1 MRFRF
6 YYRPLPARTHDFDD
20 LCTLRVLPVRVMLST
35 VQLSFRHGARPRS
48 RLLVRPKIDS
58 SHISVSFAA
67 EVFSRI
73 GLRDKKR
80 YDLNYLASAQLRL
93 KYDLLYRN
101 LGVLLHDDGHIR

>member
-1 MRFRF
+1 MVLG
-6 YYRPLPARTHDFDD
+6 PD
-20 LCTLRVLPVRVMLST
+20 LGFLCVLKLIVP
-35 VQLSFRHGARPRS
+35 
-48 RLLVRPKIDS
+48 
-58 SHISVSFAA
+58 ISAVSFAA